1 MESIIFKDEM
11 KETELYIKN
20 MVCNRCKMFVE
31 ERLKQLGFTPVVVEL
46 GKAIVAEQLSP
57 EDITR
62 IKESLEA
69 IGFELI
75 DDRST
80 RIVEQIK
87 TAIIELIN
95 HKDGNL
101 KENLSDYLAD
111 VCHSDYSALS
121 KLFSEVTCT
130 TIEKYWIAQ
139 KIEKVKELL
148 MYNELSLSEIAFKLN
163 YSSTA
168 HLSAQFKAITGMTP
182 TQFKKCKKNLRKP
195 LDQVGINN
203 G

>member
-1 MESIIFKDEM
+1 M
-11 KETELYIKN
+11 KETVLYIKN

-31 ERLKQLGFTPVVVEL
+31 QRLKQLGFTPMVVEL
-46 GKAIVAEQLSP
+46 GKVIVAGELSAG
-57 EDITR
+57 DINKIRTA
-62 IKESLEA
+62 LEE

-75 DDRST
+75 DDKGT
-80 RIVEQIK
+80 RIVEKIK
-87 TAIIELIN
+87 TTIIQLIN
-95 HKDGNL
+95 RDNGNL
-101 KENLSDYLAD
+101 KENLSDYLSD

-148 MYNELSLSEIAFKLN
+148 MYDELSLSEIAFKLN

-168 HLSAQFKAITGMTP
+168 HLSSQFKNITGMTP
-182 TQFKKCKKNLRKP
+182 TQFKRCKTNLRKP
-195 LDQVGINN
+195 LDKVGVKED
-203 G
+203 

>member
-1 MESIIFKDEM
+1 M

-31 ERLKQLGFTPVVVEL
+31 QRLKQLGYTPLAVEL
-46 GKAIVAEQLSP
+46 GKVIVAEQLTAG
-57 EDITR
+57 DIQK
-62 IKESLEA
+62 IEVALEA

-80 RIVEQIK
+80 RIVEKIK
-87 TAIIELIN
+87 TTIIELIN
-95 HKDGNL
+95 HDNGNL
-101 KENLSDYLAD
+101 KENLSDYLSG

-148 MYNELSLSEIAFKLN
+148 MYDELSLSEIAFKLN

-168 HLSAQFKAITGMTP
+168 HLSTQFKSITGMTP
-182 TQFKKCKKNLRKP
+182 TQFKKSKINLRKP
-195 LDQVGINN
+195 LDQVGVKED
-203 G
+203 

>member
-1 MESIIFKDEM
+1 M

-31 ERLKQLGFTPVVVEL
+31 ERLKQLGYTPVMVEL
-46 GKAIVAEQLSP
+46 GKAIVAEQLTP
-57 EDITR
+57 EDVAK
-62 IKESLEA
+62 IKHSLEA

-80 RIVEQIK
+80 RIVERIK

-101 KENLSDYLAD
+101 KENLSDYLAGI
-111 VCHSDYSALS
+111 CHSDYSALS

-148 MYNELSLSEIAFKLN
+148 MYNELSLSEIALKLN

-195 LDQVGINN
+195 LDQVG
-203 G
+203 

>member
-1 MESIIFKDEM
+1 M
-11 KETELYIKN
+11 KETVLYIKN

-31 ERLKQLGFTPVVVEL
+31 QRLKQLGFTPIVVEL
-46 GKAIVAEQLSP
+46 GKVIVAGELSAG
-57 EDITR
+57 DINKIRTA
-62 IKESLEA
+62 LEE

-75 DDRST
+75 DDKGT
-80 RIVEQIK
+80 RIVEKIK
-87 TAIIELIN
+87 TTIIQLIN
-95 HKDGNL
+95 RDNGNL
-101 KENLSDYLAD
+101 KENLSDYLSD

-148 MYNELSLSEIAFKLN
+148 MYDELSLSEIAFKLN

-168 HLSAQFKAITGMTP
+168 HLSSQFKNITGMTP
-182 TQFKKCKKNLRKP
+182 TQFKRCKTNLRKP
-195 LDQVGINN
+195 LDKVGVKED
-203 G
+203 

>member
-1 MESIIFKDEM
+1 M
-11 KETELYIKN
+11 KQTELYIKN
-20 MVCNRCKMFVE
+20 MVCNRCKMYVE
-31 ERLKQLGFTPVVVEL
+31 QLLKQLGYTPVAVEL
-46 GKAIVAEQLSP
+46 GKAIIAESLTP
-57 EDITR
+57 EDTSR
-62 IKESLEA
+62 IKTELEK

-75 DDRST
+75 DDRTT
-80 RIVEQIK
+80 RIVEKIK
-87 TAIIELIN
+87 TAIIQLVN
-95 HKDGNL
+95 QKDGSL
-101 KENLSDYLAD
+101 KENLSDYLSN

-182 TQFKKCKKNLRKP
+182 TQFRKSKKNLRKP
-195 LDQVGINN
+195 LDEVGIKN
-203 G
+203 

>member
-1 MESIIFKDEM
+1 M
-11 KETELYIKN
+11 KGTELYIKN
-20 MVCNRCKMFVE
+20 MVCNRCKLFVE

-46 GKAIVAEQLSP
+46 GKAIVSEQLSA
-57 EDITR
+57 EDLSK
-62 IKESLEA
+62 IKSSLES

-80 RIVEQIK
+80 RIVEEIK
-87 TAIIELIN
+87 TAIIKLVN
-95 HKDGNL
+95 QKDGNL
-101 KENLSDYLAD
+101 KENLSDYLSN

-130 TIEKYWIAQ
+130 TIEKYWLAQ

-148 MYNELSLSEIAFKLN
+148 MYNELNLSEIAFKLN

-168 HLSAQFKAITGMTP
+168 HLSAQFKTITGMTP

-195 LDQVGINN
+195 LDQVGLKTN
-203 G
+203 

>member
-1 MESIIFKDEM
+1 M
-11 KETELYIKN
+11 KETVLYIKN

-31 ERLKQLGFTPVVVEL
+31 QRLKQLGFTPMVVEL
-46 GKAIVAEQLSP
+46 GKVIVAGELSAG
-57 EDITR
+57 DIDKIRTA
-62 IKESLEA
+62 LEE

-75 DDRST
+75 DDKGT
-80 RIVEQIK
+80 RIVEKIK
-87 TAIIELIN
+87 TTIIQLIN
-95 HKDGNL
+95 RDNGNL
-101 KENLSDYLAD
+101 KENLSDYLSD

-148 MYNELSLSEIAFKLN
+148 MYDELSLSEIAFKLN

-168 HLSAQFKAITGMTP
+168 HLSSQFKNITGMTP
-182 TQFKKCKKNLRKP
+182 TQFKRCKTNLRKP
-195 LDQVGINN
+195 LDKVGVKED
-203 G
+203 

>member
-1 MESIIFKDEM
+1 M
-11 KETELYIKN
+11 KGTEIYIKN

-31 ERLKQLGFTPVVVEL
+31 QRLKQLGFTPIVVEL
-46 GKAIVAEQLSP
+46 GKAVVAEQLSS
-57 EDITR
+57 DDLKR
-62 IKESLEA
+62 IKDEMESV
-69 IGFELI
+69 GFDLI

-80 RIVEQIK
+80 RTVEKIK

-101 KENLSDYLAD
+101 KENLSSYLAG

-121 KLFSEVTCT
+121 KLFSEVMCT

-148 MYNELSLSEIAFKLN
+148 MYDELSLSEIALKLN

-182 TQFKKCKKNLRKP
+182 TQFKRCKNILRKP
-195 LDQVGINN
+195 LDEVGLNEHKN